1 MKLAKLIATLFF
13 VGKAKIAPGSIA
25 SLLTT
30 IVFYMFAMKLDYI
43 ILVIIIFV
51 TTILSFFAIHVYTTD
66 FKEKDRSEIVIDEVV
81 GQFVALSPLLFF
93 QEKFPPE
100 IYTCFMS
107 FIFFRFFDILKPF
120 PVSYFDKNFK
130 NYFGIIMDDIMAG
143 LYSMILIYLISLKF

>member
-13 VGKAKIAPGSIA
+13 VGQAKIAPGSIA

-43 ILVIIIFV
+43 VLVIIIFV

-81 GQFVALSPLLFF
+81 GQSLALLPLLFF
-93 QEKFPPE
+93 EEKFLPD

-107 FIFFRFFDILKPF
+107 FIFFRFFDIVKPY
-120 PVSYFDKNFK
+120 PIYIFDRMNST
-130 NYFGIIMDDIMAG
+130 FGIIFDDILAG
-143 LYSMILIYLISLKF
+143 IFSAFLLTLTFIL

>member
-13 VGKAKIAPGSIA
+13 VGQAKIAPGSIA

-30 IVFYMFAMKLDYI
+30 IVFYILAMKLDYI

-51 TTILSFFAIHVYTTD
+51 TTILSFFAIHDYTTD

-93 QEKFPPE
+93 EEKFPPE

-107 FIFFRFFDILKPF
+107 FIFFRFFDIVKPY
-120 PVSYFDKNFK
+120 PIYLFDRMNST
-130 NYFGIIMDDIMAG
+130 FGVIFDDILAG
-143 LYSMILIYLISLKF
+143 IFSAFLLILTFIL

>member
-1 MKLAKLIATLFF
+1 MKLAKFIATLFF
-13 VGKAKIAPGSIA
+13 VGQAKIAPGSIA

-51 TTILSFFAIHVYTTD
+51 TTILSFFAVHIYTTD

-93 QEKFPPE
+93 EEKFPPE

-107 FIFFRFFDILKPF
+107 FIFFRFFDIVKPY
-120 PVSYFDKNFK
+120 PIYLFDRMNST
-130 NYFGIIMDDIMAG
+130 FGVIFDDILAG
-143 LYSMILIYLISLKF
+143 IFSAFLLTLTFIL

>member
-13 VGKAKIAPGSIA
+13 VGQAKIAPGSIA

-30 IVFYMFAMKLDYI
+30 IVFYILAMKLDYI

-93 QEKFPPE
+93 EEKFPPE
-100 IYTCFMS
+100 IYTCLMS
-107 FIFFRFFDILKPF
+107 FIFFRFFDIVKPY
-120 PVSYFDKNFK
+120 PIYLFDRMNST
-130 NYFGIIMDDIMAG
+130 FGVIFDDILAG
-143 LYSMILIYLISLKF
+143 IFSAILLTLTFIL

>member
-93 QEKFPPE
+93 EEKFPPE

-107 FIFFRFFDILKPF
+107 FIFFRFFDIVKPY
-120 PVSYFDKNFK
+120 PIYLVDRMNST
-130 NYFGIIMDDIMAG
+130 FGVIFDDILAG
-143 LYSMILIYLISLKF
+143 IFSALLLTLIFIL

>member
-1 MKLAKLIATLFF
+1 MKLAKLISTLFF
-13 VGKAKIAPGSIA
+13 VGQAKIAPGSIA

-30 IVFYMFAMKLDYI
+30 IVFYTLAMKLDYI

-81 GQFVALSPLLFF
+81 GQSVALLPLLFF
-93 QEKFPPE
+93 EEKFLPD

-107 FIFFRFFDILKPF
+107 FIFFRFFDIVKPF
-120 PVSYFDKNFK
+120 PIYLFDRMN
-130 NYFGIIMDDIMAG
+130 NTFGIIFDDILAG
-143 LYSMILIYLISLKF
+143 IFSALLLTLIFIL

>member
-51 TTILSFFAIHVYTTD
+51 TIILSFFAIHVYTTD
-66 FKEKDRSEIVIDEVV
+66 FREKDRSEIVIDEVV
-81 GQFVALSPLLFF
+81 GQFVAVSPLLFF
-93 QEKFPPE
+93 EEKFPPE
-100 IYTCFMS
+100 IYTSFMS
-107 FIFFRFFDILKPF
+107 FIFFRFF
-120 PVSYFDKNFK
+120 
-130 NYFGIIMDDIMAG
+130 
-143 LYSMILIYLISLKF
+143 

>member
-1 MKLAKLIATLFF
+1 MKLAKLISTLFF
-13 VGKAKIAPGSIA
+13 VGQAKIAPGSIA

-30 IVFYMFAMKLDYI
+30 IVFYIFAMKLDYI
-43 ILVIIIFV
+43 MLLTIIFV

-93 QEKFPPE
+93 EEKFPPE

-107 FIFFRFFDILKPF
+107 FIFFRFFDIVKPY
-120 PVSYFDKNFK
+120 PIYLFDRMNST
-130 NYFGIIMDDIMAG
+130 FGVIFDDILAG
-143 LYSMILIYLISLKF
+143 IFSAFLLTLTFII

>member
-1 MKLAKLIATLFF
+1 MKLAEFIATLFF
-13 VGKAKIAPGSIA
+13 VGRAKIAPGSIA

-51 TTILSFFAIHVYTTD
+51 TTILSFFAIQVYTTD

-93 QEKFPPE
+93 EEKFPPE

-107 FIFFRFFDILKPF
+107 FIFFRFFDIVKPY
-120 PVSYFDKNFK
+120 PIYLFDRMNST
-130 NYFGIIMDDIMAG
+130 FGVIFDDILAG
-143 LYSMILIYLISLKF
+143 IFSAFLLTLTFIL

>member
-13 VGKAKIAPGSIA
+13 VGQAKIAPGSIA

-30 IVFYMFAMKLDYI
+30 IVFYIFAMKLDYI
-43 ILVIIIFV
+43 MLVIIIFV

-93 QEKFPPE
+93 EEKFPPE

-107 FIFFRFFDILKPF
+107 FIFFRFFDIVKPF
-120 PVSYFDKNFK
+120 PIYLFDRMNST
-130 NYFGIIMDDIMAG
+130 FGVIFDDILAG
-143 LYSMILIYLISLKF
+143 IFSAFLLTLTFLL

>member
-13 VGKAKIAPGSIA
+13 VGQAKIAPGSVA
-25 SLLTT
+25 SFLTT
-30 IVFYMFAMKLDYI
+30 IVFYMLAIKLDYM

-81 GQFVALSPLLFF
+81 GQFIALSPLLFF
-93 QEKFPPE
+93 EEKFPPE

-107 FIFFRFFDILKPF
+107 FIFFRFFDIVKPY
-120 PVSYFDKNFK
+120 PIYLFDRMNST
-130 NYFGIIMDDIMAG
+130 FGVIFDDILAG
-143 LYSMILIYLISLKF
+143 IFSAFLLTLTFIL

>member
-13 VGKAKIAPGSIA
+13 VGQAKIAPGSIA

-51 TTILSFFAIHVYTTD
+51 TTILSFFAINVYTSD

-81 GQFVALSPLLFF
+81 GQSVALLPLLFF
-93 QEKFPPE
+93 EEKLPLE

-107 FIFFRFFDILKPF
+107 FMFFRFFDIVKPY
-120 PVSYFDKNFK
+120 PIYLFDSMNST
-130 NYFGIIMDDIMAG
+130 FGIIFDDILAG
-143 LYSMILIYLISLKF
+143 IFTALLLMLIFII

>member
-13 VGKAKIAPGSIA
+13 VGQDKIAPGSIA
-25 SLLTT
+25 SLLTN

-43 ILVIIIFV
+43 ILIIIIFV
-51 TTILSFFAIHVYTTD
+51 TTILSFFAIHVYTTN

-93 QEKFPPE
+93 EEKFPPE

-107 FIFFRFFDILKPF
+107 FIFFRFFDIVKPY
-120 PVSYFDKNFK
+120 PIYLFDRMNST
-130 NYFGIIMDDIMAG
+130 FGVIFDDILAG
-143 LYSMILIYLISLKF
+143 IFSAFLLTLTFIL